1 MDEWMNEWND
11 ECQWMDGL
19 SYCTINVL
27 IIVIVQYTHLGIS
40 AEPTTMQQITQ
51 LPHHQKDM
59 K

>member
-1 MDEWMNEWND
+1 
-11 ECQWMDGL
+11 MDGL